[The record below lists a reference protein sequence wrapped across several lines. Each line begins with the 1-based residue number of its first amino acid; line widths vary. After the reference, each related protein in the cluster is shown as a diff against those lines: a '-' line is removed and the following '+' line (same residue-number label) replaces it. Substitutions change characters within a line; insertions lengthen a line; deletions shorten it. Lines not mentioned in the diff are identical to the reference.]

1 MEEHDELKSYSDLT
15 YLGRVRRL
23 REVAAAA
30 IREYRLEP
38 ARFRLIRVAGN
49 VLFRVLAPGSGGGN
63 SDPRYEPDQY
73 LLRIHEPGYQTA
85 DAIELELAWLASM
98 SRDAGIPVPCPVPTR
113 DGRLVKRI
121 SVAGLP
127 GPRDCSLLR
136 WLKGRFLTRR
146 IGPAHYRAQG
156 RLMAR
161 LHSHAASWRP
171 PGGLAAKRCYDWA
184 GLFQNDSGA
193 GIPASDAWGLVP
205 ATHVGAFEAVS
216 RETREI
222 MDGWGKSPDVY
233 GLIHGDLGIDAN
245 VLFWRGEARAIDF
258 DDSGLGYWAY
268 DLAVSLEHCRED
280 PLFQAYRDALLE
292 GYVESRTLP
301 SGLPGRLDLLMAAFD
316 VYWSLWAFAV
326 AHRFPHRRAA
336 LGGRMRR
343 AAGHVM
349 RYTASG
355 RRNR

>member
-73 LLRIHEPGYQTA
+73 L
-85 DAIELELAWLASM
+85 
-98 SRDAGIPVPCPVPTR
+98 
-113 DGRLVKRI
+113 
-121 SVAGLP
+121 
-127 GPRDCSLLR
+127 RDCSLLR
-136 WLKGRFLTRR
+136 WLTGRVLTRR